1 MTFVCPAI
9 APLDDTLTTAL
20 QRKIDGKTK
29 PPGALGRLEALAL
42 HLGRVQQRLAPQLV
56 DPRVYVFAGDHG
68 LALEGVSA
76 YPQDV
81 TWQMVMNFLAGG
93 AAVNA
98 LASAA
103 GMAVRV
109 VDAGVAHTFATAP
122 GLVDAKIARGTRSSL
137 HEPAMAPD
145 QAATALR
152 AGVALMQAAADEGC
166 TVVALGEMGIAN
178 TSAAALLLHKLAGV
192 PLAQAVGRGTGLADD
207 GLARKQALLARA
219 AARTGQLDAL
229 GALTEYGGFEIAM
242 MAGAM
247 LGAASRRMLVLVDGF
262 IAGSA
267 MLVAARLAPAVLDY
281 AVFAHQSA
289 EAGHTAMLRALDA
302 KPLLALDMRLG
313 EGTGAVLAYGLVQAA
328 AAFLNDMASFEA
340 AGVSNRA

>member
-1 MTFVCPAI
+1 MTPVCPAI
-9 APLDDTLTTAL
+9 APLDDALTAAL

-29 PPGALGRLEALAL
+29 PPGALGRLESLAL
-42 HLGRVQQRLAPQLV
+42 QLGRVQQRLDPQLV
-56 DPRVYVFAGDHG
+56 DPRVYIFAGDHG

-76 YPQDV
+76 YPQEV
-81 TWQMVMNFLAGG
+81 TWQMVANFLAGG

-98 LASAA
+98 LARTS
-103 GMAVRV
+103 GMAVRI
-109 VDAGVAHTFATAP
+109 VDAGVAHTFAAAP
-122 GLVDAKIARGTRSSL
+122 GLVDAKIAPGTRSSL
-137 HEPAMAPD
+137 HEPAMTLG
-145 QAATALR
+145 QAVAALQ
-152 AGVALMQAAADEGC
+152 AGVALMQAAGDEGC

-192 PLAQAVGRGTGLADD
+192 PMDQAAGRGTGLEGA

-219 AARTGQLDAL
+219 AARTGPLDVL

-289 EAGHTAMLRALDA
+289 EAGHAAMLRALDA

-313 EGTGAVLAYGLVQAA
+313 EGTGAVLAYGLVRAA
-328 AAFLNDMASFEA
+328 AAFLNDMASFEV
-340 AGVSNRA
+340 AGVSGRA